1 MPAMSRR
8 RLIRWSLILV
18 VLAAFVVWLE
28 PTRVVWGW
36 LREEAFYQGRPTSY
50 WRAELEHWQIHEVHG
65 IGTGGAIVTEKELFR
80 EPKGFSAWFDSR
92 VLRREPHIRGWS
104 FQEVDG
110 AEAVFGELQQEPA
123 IQQQAG
129 FILQR
134 LAQKKP
140 D

>member
-1 MPAMSRR
+1 MTKR
-8 RLIRWSLILV
+8 RLIRWSLILAI
-18 VLAAFVVWLE
+18 LAAFVVWLE

-36 LREEAFYQGRPTSY
+36 VRGEAFYQGRPTSY
-50 WRAELEHWQIHEVHG
+50 WRAELEHWQIQEVHG
-65 IGTGGAIVTEKELFR
+65 IGPDGHVSTEKELLRF
-80 EPKGFSAWFDSR
+80 PKGFSAWFESR
-92 VLRREPHIRGWS
+92 VLRREPQIRAWR
-104 FQEVDG
+104 FQEYDG